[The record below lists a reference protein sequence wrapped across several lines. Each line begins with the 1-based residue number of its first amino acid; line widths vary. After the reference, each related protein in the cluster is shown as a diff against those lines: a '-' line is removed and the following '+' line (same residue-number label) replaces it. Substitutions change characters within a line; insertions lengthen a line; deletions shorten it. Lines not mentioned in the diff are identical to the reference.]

1 MTEHERQSRPAAE
14 IILSASASQGLV
26 AIPVGEKYQWADTA
40 LRLTAGFER
49 HETGIHTLRDITALQ
64 AVMPEFLR
72 TARRHRAVVT
82 ASTRPYIGDY
92 ATVLAAGLPGTWT
105 AKTEVYA
112 HPVWQ
117 EDWIPLLWDS
127 GELVQAM
134 EHRRVP
140 FGAVLGNGAG
150 TELLLIER
158 PDHAEGHLLGACA
171 TSTFDDSY
179 ENVFAPRSVVLGA
192 SPERAA
198 SLVAGQFLPA
208 YERAVHARLLEAVE
222 AGHAEFEQ
230 VRAARSDAHQA
241 ALVRLDGQDVKDP
254 ATLFR
259 LLRPH
264 AAQLLDRTR
273 VSVAPGHPDTAALG
287 RLHALLNPP
296 GYAARSSVLRVPPL
310 LAPASAD
317 DVRRWHADAPVLLH
331 HARLAMPPA
340 PSAGASPALA
350 APLRA
355 LPAPP
360 ASPPRGR

>member
-1 MTEHERQSRPAAE
+1 MTEHEQQSPPAAE

-64 AVMPEFLR
+64 AVMPKLLR

-82 ASTRPYIGDY
+82 AGTRPYIGDY
-92 ATVLAAGLPGTWT
+92 ATALAARLPGTWT
-105 AKTEVYA
+105 ANVEICA

-117 EDWIPLLWDS
+117 GDWLPLLWDS
-127 GELVQAM
+127 GELVQAV
-134 EHRRVP
+134 EHRRVTCM
-140 FGAVLGNGAG
+140 AVLDNGTG

-158 PDHAEGHLLGACA
+158 PDHAEGHLLGAFA
-171 TSTFDDSY
+171 SSTFDDSY
-179 ENVFAPRSVVLGA
+179 ENVFAPRSVVLVA

-208 YERAVHARLLEAVE
+208 YERAVHARLLDAVE
-222 AGHAEFEQ
+222 AGHTGIEQ
-230 VRAARSDAHQA
+230 VRTARSDARQD

-254 ATLFR
+254 ANLFWR
-259 LLRPH
+259 LRPH

-273 VSVAPGHPDTAALG
+273 ASVAPGHPDTAALG
-287 RLHALLNPP
+287 RLHSLLNPP
-296 GYAARSSVLRVPPL
+296 GYAARSSVLRVPPPP
-310 LAPASAD
+310 APVTAD
-317 DVRRWHADAPVLLH
+317 DVRRWRADATVLLH
-331 HARLAMPPA
+331 HARLAMPPG
-340 PSAGASPALA
+340 PSAGASPVLV